1 MRILEIHS
9 NLIVVNIN
17 YILLPTR
24 SDSRNTILCKMSAER
39 IQHGRTRWTEQKDEA
54 KQLHTSEE
62 CLTNEKGRKTAIMQ
76 LTWKVWNEKEYGN
89 LGKTTLLWLLVM
101 THKFIIQ
108 KLIYDSE
115 LAVKFKRL
123 NTLYM
128 NILIRI
134 LK

>member
-39 IQHGRTRWTEQKDEA
+39 IQHGRTRWTEQKRWSQTTTHIGRMPYEWKRKKDCNHAVNVKGLEREGIR
-54 KQLHTSEE
+54 KSWKNNTFMITS
-62 CLTNEKGRKTAIMQ
+62 NDAQI
-76 LTWKVWNEKEYGN
+76 Y
-89 LGKTTLLWLLVM
+89 
-101 THKFIIQ
+101 HS
-108 KLIYDSE
+108 KLIYVSE